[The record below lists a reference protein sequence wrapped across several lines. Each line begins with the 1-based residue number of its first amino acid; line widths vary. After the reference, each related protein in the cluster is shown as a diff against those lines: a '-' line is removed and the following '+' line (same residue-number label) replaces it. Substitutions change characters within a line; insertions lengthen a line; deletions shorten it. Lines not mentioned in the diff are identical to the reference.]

1 MNKNLLFLS
10 IVACFASFPSYASN
24 IENDLGANTSNN
36 TFSEAEYKKKLEEFL
51 MDETSEKTV
60 SEKGKSDE
68 LIPVEET
75 VVNNV
80 PAVTIEKETES
91 KDVKVSEVNKL
102 NSDAPDYVNNDNMN
116 MIKMSSLKSH
126 IDNLSLLL
134 EGKIEALKETST
146 GNNEKLNELK
156 DEVYEKIDALRKS
169 LNESISS
176 KVDEESIENL
186 NESLSELKTSFDEK
200 LSGFYSK
207 EVIDEKL
214 SQLKSS
220 LEDLAT
226 EVQDMGPAIA
236 EAVKKAE
243 YENYKKVVEKEFN
256 TLKEELVKK
265 AELDEGLMSLKN
277 KIEGNSLSL
286 KEKSDVIKDLKKS
299 IEQRVNDVIGQIQEQ
314 KNSFDGRLSNL
325 ESNANKKQDSENIKK
340 ILSEKDSVIE
350 EQNKKIEELNKK
362 YDALIEQI
370 AEFKNNG
377 FNNNVIKVENLT
389 NLREAEKKV
398 QEDGGVLILDKNG
411 QLKVLN

>member
-10 IVACFASFPSYASN
+10 IIACLSSLPSYASN
-24 IENDLGANTSNN
+24 IENDLGSNTSNN

-51 MDETSEKTV
+51 MDETSEETV
-60 SEKGKSDE
+60 SEKEKSDD
-68 LIPVEET
+68 LIPVKET

-80 PAVTIEKETES
+80 PVVTIEKETES

-102 NSDAPDYVNNDNMN
+102 NSDATDNVNNDNIN
-116 MIKMSSLKSH
+116 MIKMSSLKSD

-134 EGKIEALKETST
+134 GGKIEALKETNT

-156 DEVYEKIDALRKS
+156 NEVYEKIDALRKN

-186 NESLSELKTSFDEK
+186 NKSLFELKTSFDEK

-207 EVIDEKL
+207 EVVDEKV
-214 SQLKSS
+214 SQLKSNIEE
-220 LEDLAT
+220 LVA
-226 EVQDMGPAIA
+226 EVQDMKPILT
-236 EAVKKAE
+236 EAVKSSE
-243 YENYKKVVEKEFN
+243 YQDYKKAIEEEFKI
-256 TLKEELVKK
+256 LKEELVKK
-265 AELDEGLMSLKN
+265 AELNESLMSLKN

-286 KEKSDVIKDLKKS
+286 KEKSDVIKDVKRVV
-299 IEQRVNDVIGQIQEQ
+299 EQKVEDFVKQIQGQEQ
-314 KNSFDGRLSNL
+314 IFNDRLSDL
-325 ESNANKKQDSENIKK
+325 ENKETDKESSENIKQ
-340 ILSEKDSVIE
+340 ILNEKDSVIE
-350 EQNKKIEELNKK
+350 EQNRKIEELNEK
-362 YDALIEQI
+362 YNALMTQVTELK
-370 AEFKNNG
+370 ESG

-389 NLREAEKKV
+389 NLKEAEKKV

>member
-10 IVACFASFPSYASN
+10 IIACFSSLPSYASN

-60 SEKGKSDE
+60 SEKGKSDD

-102 NSDAPDYVNNDNMN
+102 NSDAPDDVNNDNMN
-116 MIKMSSLKSH
+116 MIKMSSLKSD

-156 DEVYEKIDALRKS
+156 DEVYEKINALRKS

-186 NESLSELKTSFDEK
+186 NESLSEFKTSFDEK

-207 EVIDEKL
+207 EVVDEKL

-220 LEDLAT
+220 FEDLVT
-226 EVQDMGPAIA
+226 EVQEMGPAIT

-243 YENYKKVVEKEFN
+243 YENYKKVIEKEFN

-265 AELDEGLMSLKN
+265 AELDESLMSLKN

-286 KEKSDVIKDLKKS
+286 KEKSDVIRDSKKS

-362 YDALIEQI
+362 YDTLIEQI
-370 AEFKNNG
+370 AELKNNG

>member
-10 IVACFASFPSYASN
+10 IIACFSSLTSYASN

-60 SEKGKSDE
+60 SEKGKSDD

-102 NSDAPDYVNNDNMN
+102 NSDAPDDVNNDNMN
-116 MIKMSSLKSH
+116 MIKMSSLKSD

-156 DEVYEKIDALRKS
+156 DEVYEKINALRKS

-186 NESLSELKTSFDEK
+186 NESLSEFKTSFDEK

-207 EVIDEKL
+207 EVVDEKL

-220 LEDLAT
+220 FEDLVT
-226 EVQDMGPAIA
+226 EVQEMGPAIT

-243 YENYKKVVEKEFN
+243 YENYKKVIEKEFN

-265 AELDEGLMSLKN
+265 AELDESLMSLKN

-286 KEKSDVIKDLKKS
+286 KEKSDVIRDSKKS

-362 YDALIEQI
+362 YDTLIEQI
-370 AEFKNNG
+370 AELKNNG

>member
-1 MNKNLLFLS
+1 
-10 IVACFASFPSYASN
+10 
-24 IENDLGANTSNN
+24 
-36 TFSEAEYKKKLEEFL
+36 
-51 MDETSEKTV
+51 
-60 SEKGKSDE
+60 
-68 LIPVEET
+68 
-75 VVNNV
+75 
-80 PAVTIEKETES
+80 
-91 KDVKVSEVNKL
+91 
-102 NSDAPDYVNNDNMN
+102 
-116 MIKMSSLKSH
+116 
-126 IDNLSLLL
+126 
-134 EGKIEALKETST
+134 
-146 GNNEKLNELK
+146 
-156 DEVYEKIDALRKS
+156 
-169 LNESISS
+169 
-176 KVDEESIENL
+176 
-186 NESLSELKTSFDEK
+186 
-200 LSGFYSK
+200 
-207 EVIDEKL
+207 
-214 SQLKSS
+214 
-220 LEDLAT
+220 
-226 EVQDMGPAIA
+226 
-236 EAVKKAE
+236 
-243 YENYKKVVEKEFN
+243 
-256 TLKEELVKK
+256 
-265 AELDEGLMSLKN
+265 MSLKN